1 LDYWK
6 QNFKAAGLRKLRKTK
21 NFLSTF
27 LFIFKNS
34 RAENPANH
42 QCIQYIYI
50 CNVRRPDL
58 LAKRREKH
66 LQKKLEI
73 VVGYFVLVLFW
84 KKTNKIFLIFSLL
97 ARGKEHTHTHYYHHL
112 PPISL
117 LQRKIFSIVIRCL
130 RLRLVLF
137 FFSLENYKKNPPK
150 KVFIFFCP
158 THFFLNFNFLFQKI
172 WRNKQNSMVVIFQCE
187 TCPPFLFLHCSRP
200 SSSATITILLLLLP
214 LYIYTYIY
222 INVETGSFS

>member
-97 ARGKEHTHTHYYHHL
+97 ARGKEHTHTL
-112 PPISL
+112 LPPPISL

-150 KVFIFFCP
+150 KVFIFFLSN
-158 THFFLNFNFLFQKI
+158 TFFLEFSFSLSKNLTKQTKFNGCYFSMWDMPPLLVSALFQTFLIRYYYYTSTSTK
-172 WRNKQNSMVVIFQCE
+172 VI
-187 TCPPFLFLHCSRP
+187 
-200 SSSATITILLLLLP
+200 
-214 LYIYTYIY
+214 YIY
-222 INVETGSFS
+222 IYIYKC

>member
-97 ARGKEHTHTHYYHHL
+97 ARGKEHTHTHYYHL
-112 PPISL
+112 SRCYNAKYFL
-117 LQRKIFSIVIRCL
+117 L
-130 RLRLVLF
+130 
-137 FFSLENYKKNPPK
+137 
-150 KVFIFFCP
+150 
-158 THFFLNFNFLFQKI
+158 
-172 WRNKQNSMVVIFQCE
+172 
-187 TCPPFLFLHCSRP
+187 
-200 SSSATITILLLLLP
+200 
-214 LYIYTYIY
+214 
-222 INVETGSFS
+222 